1 MNAIG
6 KDIQDCDFVGP
17 HAVLHLGSIERP
29 RFRRYQRRESVE
41 AGRRRLP
48 HQRIKSLQARRSKWA
63 TVLFRRRDIE
73 KLIERLESRGHKVK
87 PLPIEPAKSVIDLLV
102 DLPPYDSDLS
112 LRLKLGKFVTTSF
125 GIVISR
131 GAS

>member
-6 KDIQDCDFVGP
+6 DGLRDYDFFFF
-17 HAVLHLGSIERP
+17 LCSFEHLGSIENGLD
-29 RFRRYQRRESVE
+29 FVVTSVE
-41 AGRRRLP
+41 KVLKPGGIACHTSELNLSSNDETLDNG
-48 HQRIKSLQARRSKWA
+48 A

-87 PLPIEPAKSVIDLLV
+87 PLPIEPAKSFIDLLV

-112 LRLKLGKFVTTSF
+112 LGLN
-125 GIVISR
+125 
-131 GAS
+131 